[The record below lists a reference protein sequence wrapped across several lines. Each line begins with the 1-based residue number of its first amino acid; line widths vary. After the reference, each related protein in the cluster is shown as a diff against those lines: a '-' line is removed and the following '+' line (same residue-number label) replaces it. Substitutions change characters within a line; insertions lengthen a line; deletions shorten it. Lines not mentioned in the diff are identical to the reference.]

1 MGSSITRRMMTAPTC
16 GPLVDQPAAFAT
28 DPRRKSGKSKAF
40 MFTSSKAAVV
50 RDSLSTLSLASKL
63 RRDHMSVP
71 TEGTTVEAEVA
82 SGPPSAIDTG
92 AGRAARAAVA
102 AGSCLRGGRLGAA
115 EGWSRGGA
123 GARGGG
129 EGAAAC
135 GVAVSDSAQLK
146 PLQRARRC
154 GGPVGERLSVSK
166 AGAAP
171 ALRPGLG
178 LRRETAP

>member
-1 MGSSITRRMMTAPTC
+1 ME
-16 GPLVDQPAAFAT
+16 QQ
-28 DPRRKSGKSKAF
+28 K
-40 MFTSSKAAVV
+40 
-50 RDSLSTLSLASKL
+50 
-63 RRDHMSVP
+63 
-71 TEGTTVEAEVA
+71 
-82 SGPPSAIDTG
+82 
-92 AGRAARAAVA
+92 AGRGAVRELEAAA
-102 AGSCLRGGRLGAA
+102 S
-115 EGWSRGGA
+115 
-123 GARGGG
+123 
-129 EGAAAC
+129 AAAC

>member
-1 MGSSITRRMMTAPTC
+1 MTSPTC

-28 DPRRKSGKSKAF
+28 DPRQKSGKSKAF
-40 MFTSSKAAVV
+40 RGPVMKAAVV
-50 RDSLSTLSLASKL
+50 RDSWRTLSLASKL
-63 RRDHMSVP
+63 RQRHQRRPAAP

-82 SGPPSAIDTG
+82 SAPPSGIGTG

-102 AGSCLRGGRLGAA
+102 AGSCLCGGRLGAA